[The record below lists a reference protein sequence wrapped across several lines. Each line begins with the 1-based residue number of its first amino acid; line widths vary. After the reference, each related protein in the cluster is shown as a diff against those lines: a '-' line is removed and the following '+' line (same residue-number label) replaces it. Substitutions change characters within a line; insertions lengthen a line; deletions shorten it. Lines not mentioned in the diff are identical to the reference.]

1 MPLPIYTVDA
11 FTDRPFAGNPAAVCL
26 LDGER
31 PEPAAAWMQTL
42 AAEMSLSETAFLRP
56 QGGSTS
62 ATSASAAWSLRWFTP
77 GAEVA
82 LCGHA
87 TLAAAHV
94 LWQTG
99 RLAAHAPALFD
110 TLSGRLTA
118 RRAGDD
124 WIELDFPERR
134 ENRHE
139 DLPELFAALG
149 VRPVYFGKNAYD
161 YFVEVATASEVRD
174 LKPDFAALAKLP
186 VRGVIV
192 TARAEAGSTCD
203 FISRFF
209 APGVGVPE
217 DPVTGSA
224 HCCLAPYWGK
234 KLGKGE
240 MVGFQASPRGGTV
253 RVRLEGERVILAGRA
268 VTIIVGELA
277 AAAT

>member
-26 LDGER
+26 LDRER
-31 PEPAAAWMQTL
+31 DARWMQAL
-42 AAEMSLSETAFLRP
+42 AGEMNLSETAFLLP
-56 QGGSTS
+56 AGE
-62 ATSASAAWSLRWFTP
+62 AWSLRWFTP
-77 GAEVA
+77 RAEVA

-87 TLAAAHV
+87 TLASAHV
-94 LWQTG
+94 LWESG
-99 RLAAHAPALFD
+99 RLAADAPAFFD

-118 RRAGDD
+118 RRAQD

-134 ENRHE
+134 ESAHD
-139 DLPELFAALG
+139 DLPELWSALG
-149 VRPVYFGKNAYD
+149 VQPVYFGKNAYD
-161 YFVEVATASEVRD
+161 YCVEVATAREVRE
-174 LKPDFAALAKLP
+174 LAPDFAALGKLP

-192 TARAEAGSTCD
+192 TAAADPGSDHD
-203 FISRFF
+203 FVSRFF

-224 HCCLAPYWGK
+224 HCCLAPYWGE

-253 RVRLEGERVILAGRA
+253 RVRRQGDRVILAGRA
-268 VTIIVGELA
+268 VTILAGSLA

>member
-26 LDGER
+26 LDRER
-31 PEPAAAWMQTL
+31 DPRWMQAL
-42 AAEMSLSETAFLRP
+42 AGEMNLSETAFLLP
-56 QGGSTS
+56 TG
-62 ATSASAAWSLRWFTP
+62 AAWSLRWFTP
-77 GAEVA
+77 KAEVA

-87 TLAAAHV
+87 TLASAHV
-94 LWQTG
+94 LWESG
-99 RLAAHAPALFD
+99 RLAADAPALFD

-118 RRAGDD
+118 RRAGDGQD

-134 ENRHE
+134 ESAHD
-139 DLPELFAALG
+139 DLPALFSALG
-149 VRPVYFGKNAYD
+149 VQPVYFGKNAYD
-161 YFVEVATASEVRD
+161 YFVEVATAREVRE
-174 LKPDFAALAKLP
+174 LAPDFAALGKLP

-192 TARAEAGSTCD
+192 TAAADPGSDHD
-203 FISRFF
+203 FVSRFF

-224 HCCLAPYWGK
+224 HCCLAPYWGE

-253 RVRLEGERVILAGRA
+253 RVRREGDRVILAGRA
-268 VTIIVGELA
+268 ITIVVGELT
-277 AAAT
+277 ATAT

>member
-1 MPLPIYTVDA
+1 MKLPMYTVDA

-26 LDGER
+26 LDRER
-31 PEPAAAWMQTL
+31 AASWMQTL
-42 AAEMSLSETAFLRP
+42 AGEMNLSETAFLRP
-56 QGGSTS
+56 IED
-62 ATSASAAWSLRWFTP
+62 AWSLRWFTP
-77 GAEVA
+77 RAEVA

-94 LWQTG
+94 LWETG
-99 RLAAHAPALFD
+99 RLAHGAPALFD

-118 RRAGDD
+118 RCTIGNSEPG

-134 ENRHE
+134 ESPHE
-139 DLPELFAALG
+139 DLPDLFAALG
-149 VRPVYFGKNAYD
+149 AKPVYFGKNAYD
-161 YFVEVATASEVRD
+161 YFVEVASAQEVRG
-174 LKPDFAALAKLP
+174 LAPDFAALGKLP

-192 TARAEAGSTCD
+192 TAAGEPGSGHD
-203 FISRFF
+203 FVSRFF

-224 HCCLAPYWGK
+224 HCCLAPYWGE

-253 RVRLEGERVILAGRA
+253 RVRRAGERVILAGRA
-268 VTIIVGELA
+268 VTIVAGELA